1 MGCQGDSTDS
11 AVMTWEMPHTV
22 APASGQG
29 WGPLCPHTEPEESL
43 QPSPLSTPWA
53 RSPVRRNRGAFLKYI
68 VIGTRD
74 GKNSCT
80 PCYLHHLQLL
90 RQWTLATRTKTFASV
105 SLFACLATGICM
117 TSSTNSTCAR
127 GDTICCLAQFPSAK
141 CCTTK
146 AAWKLATGTCGT
158 STDRCT
164 FSTIGTCTC
173 GRDLQWIGR
182 EIHSKYPYFI

>member
-1 MGCQGDSTDS
+1 MLWPRDAKGCQGMPRGTNST
-11 AVMTWEMPHTV
+11 VMTLEMPHTV

-53 RSPVRRNRGAFLKYI
+53 RSPVRRGNRGAFLKHI

-90 RQWTLATRTKTFASV
+90 RQWTLATRTKTFASL

-117 TSSTNSTCAR
+117 TSSTNS
-127 GDTICCLAQFPSAK
+127 
-141 CCTTK
+141 
-146 AAWKLATGTCGT
+146 TCGT

-182 EIHSKYPYFI
+182 EMHWKSPYFM